1 MNVRPRCTV
10 SPCFCRCRFLPP
22 AVPPRLLDL
31 CRRIHGKPGVRL
43 QQMLGLLGWRLGG
56 GDRGSCGSAAACGP
70 CYALP
75 PRKGQSGAGY
85 IFSGAATRAGPVLE
99 DSHHRL
105 ADFNPGMTNVGGA
118 SLLMTVPTFEHM
130 TASVSLLTLQAF
142 PETWS
147 RDVFQVW
154 AKTLLRS
161 CIDGE

>member
-1 MNVRPRCTV
+1 
-10 SPCFCRCRFLPP
+10 
-22 AVPPRLLDL
+22 
-31 CRRIHGKPGVRL
+31 
-43 QQMLGLLGWRLGG
+43 MLGLLGWRLGG

-118 SLLMTVPTFEHM
+118 MPIDDGTNVRTHDGFSFAAHPSGLP
-130 TASVSLLTLQAF
+130 
-142 PETWS
+142 
-147 RDVFQVW
+147 RDVVAGRFSSLGKDSLEV
-154 AKTLLRS
+154 LY
-161 CIDGE
+161 

>member
-1 MNVRPRCTV
+1 MMNVRPRCTV

-22 AVPPRLLDL
+22 AIPPRLLDL

-118 SLLMTVPTFEHM
+118 MPIDDGTNVRTHDGFSFAAHPSGLP
-130 TASVSLLTLQAF
+130 
-142 PETWS
+142 
-147 RDVFQVW
+147 RDVVAGRFSSLGKDSLEV
-154 AKTLLRS
+154 LY
-161 CIDGE
+161 